1 MRKIF
6 ISNLI
11 FFLVTIIVLLSISLA
26 GNSTSLSNSTKDM
39 MGEIGKI
46 IIIITF
52 IITTGYAFLVAFKRK

>member
-11 FFLVTIIVLLSISLA
+11 FFLVTIIVLSSILLA

-39 MGEIGKI
+39 IGEIGKI
-46 IIIITF
+46 IIKITF
-52 IITTGYAFLVAFKRK
+52 ITTTGYAFLVAFKRK